1 MHLYIGNKLYSSW
14 SLRPW
19 LAMKALDIAFDETL
33 IPFTAPD
40 FKERAL
46 TASGSGLVPALV
58 DGDVTV
64 WESLAILEYLA
75 DKFPD
80 RNVWPEDAKARAH
93 ARSMAAEMHVGFL
106 GIRSACPMN
115 LGKRFAHRD
124 RGEAVLNDVFRF
136 SLLARE
142 ARKRF
147 GKPAGGPFLY
157 GAFSAADAMYA
168 PLVTR
173 LDTYSIFVDDETQDY
188 MNAVLEHDAMQEWL
202 GAALKEDWIF
212 DADEV
217 DEPAIENLRPHL
229 AE

>member
-1 MHLYIGNKLYSSW
+1 MQLYIGNKVYSSW

-19 LAMKALDIAFDETL
+19 IAMKALDIAFEETL

-46 TASGSGLVPALV
+46 TVSGSGLVPALV

-80 RNVWPEDAKARAH
+80 KNVWPEDPKARAH
-93 ARSMAAEMHVGFL
+93 ARSMSAEMHVGFMGL
-106 GIRSACPMN
+106 RSACPMN

-124 RGEAVLNDVFRF
+124 RGEAVVNDVFRF
-136 SLLARE
+136 CLLAGA
-142 ARKRF
+142 ARNRF
-147 GKPAGGPFLY
+147 GKTAGGPLLY

-173 LDTYSIFVDDETQDY
+173 LDTYSIFVDDETQAYVD
-188 MNAVLEHDAMQEWL
+188 AVLAHDAMQAWL
-202 GAALKEDWIF
+202 GDALKEEWIF
-212 DADEV
+212 DEDEV

-229 AE
+229 AG